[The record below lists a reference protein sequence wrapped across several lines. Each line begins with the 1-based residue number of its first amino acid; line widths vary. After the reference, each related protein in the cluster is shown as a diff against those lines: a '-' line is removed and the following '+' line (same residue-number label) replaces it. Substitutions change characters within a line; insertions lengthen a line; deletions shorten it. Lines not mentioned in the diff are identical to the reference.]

1 MTPALTTGPARCQ
14 QSYLDDLLEKSSF
27 GDGCK
32 ALPVIR
38 CAARFAAAA
47 AVLLPITIE
56 AQDAH
61 FGGFRCTRDCISH
74 AAGYRWAEREGIAR
88 IDDCRGL
95 SIPFIEG
102 CRVYVAD
109 PRRGADRD
117 DAGRP
122 IIERPRWP
130 QRLPGR

>member
-1 MTPALTTGPARCQ
+1 M
-14 QSYLDDLLEKSSF
+14 DLLEKSSF
-27 GDGCK
+27 GDG
-32 ALPVIR
+32 ARHWRVT
-38 CAARFAAAA
+38 RFAACFAA
-47 AVLLPITIE
+47 AGAVLLPMTIE

-61 FGGFRCTRDCISH
+61 FGGFRCTRECISH
-74 AAGYRWAEREGIAR
+74 AAGYRWAECEGIAR

-109 PRRGADRD
+109 PWRGAGRD

-130 QRLPGR
+130 QRLPER